1 MSDFG
6 ARVLPVEKAAE
17 YVGLSKSTFLSEV
30 APVVRP
36 IRLTERRVG
45 WDRLLLDR
53 WVDMKQGLMP
63 VEAARERVNPL
74 SMLP

>member
-1 MSDFG
+1 MSDFS

-53 WVDMKQGLMP
+53 WVDMKQGMP
-63 VEAARERVNPL
+63 SVEATRERVNPL
-74 SMLP
+74 SVLP